1 MTEET
6 ITLIPPGKLQCVVT
20 GKLRPDT
27 PEEHVRQRI
36 ARSLLEDYGYDKADI
51 EIEFAI
57 NLGSSKKRVDIAI
70 FPPRDEH
77 KQENIKI
84 IVECKRED
92 VRPTDRDNG
101 VEQLKSYLSA
111 CANAR
116 FGMWIGSELQVW
128 ERLVSDKGEVYFAEA
143 TDIPRFGYEAPQPIT
158 FSELV
163 PAHEELIA
171 IFKRCHNYIYGNQG
185 LQKEPAFQE
194 LLKLIFCKVYDEDTS
209 TGEMRFFISNEER
222 RSEIGQRR
230 LKQTIDQLFEDVKDR
245 YPYIFA
251 RDEQIRLNNRVLA
264 YIVVELQ
271 RYSLLQTLAD
281 VKGAAYEQLVGSN
294 LRGDRGE
301 FFTPRNVCDMAARMA
316 LATYP
321 HDRWLKLRILDPAC
335 GTGGFLVSVMNVW
348 REYLESVQRTKWA
361 KNESKALEETARLL
375 RETANQ
381 YLAGID
387 FNPILVRAAQMNL
400 VMHGDGSTNVYHA
413 NSLLP
418 PGEWTGDIAKHVE
431 LGRFDII
438 LTNPPFGSK
447 IPIDDPHILA
457 QFELSTFEMENDARR
472 ASMPPEQLF
481 IERCLQLLKPG
492 GRLAIVLPDSILS
505 NPGLA
510 FIRRW
515 ILKRARIIAS
525 VDLPQ
530 VTFEPYTGT
539 QTSVLLLQK
548 KTDEDMR
555 IEQETG
561 RPREYEIFMTTP
573 EAVGHDRR
581 GEVHYLRTPEGELIE
596 YEDTVTV
603 TRRNADGQFVTE
615 QRRQKVREKFD
626 QLPEVVRYFTDWVS
640 KPERMR
646 WLNG

>member
-1 MTEET
+1 
-6 ITLIPPGKLQCVVT
+6 
-20 GKLRPDT
+20 
-27 PEEHVRQRI
+27 
-36 ARSLLEDYGYDKADI
+36 
-51 EIEFAI
+51 
-57 NLGSSKKRVDIAI
+57 
-70 FPPRDEH
+70 
-77 KQENIKI
+77 
-84 IVECKRED
+84 
-92 VRPTDRDNG
+92 
-101 VEQLKSYLSA
+101 
-111 CANAR
+111 
-116 FGMWIGSELQVW
+116 
-128 ERLVSDKGEVYFAEA
+128 
-143 TDIPRFGYEAPQPIT
+143 
-158 FSELV
+158 
-163 PAHEELIA
+163 
-171 IFKRCHNYIYGNQG
+171 
-185 LQKEPAFQE
+185 
-194 LLKLIFCKVYDEDTS
+194 
-209 TGEMRFFISNEER
+209 
-222 RSEIGQRR
+222 
-230 LKQTIDQLFEDVKDR
+230 
-245 YPYIFA
+245 
-251 RDEQIRLNNRVLA
+251 
-264 YIVVELQ
+264 
-271 RYSLLQTLAD
+271 
-281 VKGAAYEQLVGSN
+281 

-321 HDRWLKLRILDPAC
+321 RDKWLKLRILDPAC

-348 REYLESVQRTKWA
+348 REYLESVQRAKWGN
-361 KNESKALEETARLL
+361 NESKALEETARLL
-375 RETANQ
+375 REIANQ

-418 PGEWTGDIAKHVE
+418 PGEWTGDIAEHVK
-431 LGRFDII
+431 LGKFDII

-457 QFELSTFEMENDARR
+457 QFELSTFEMENGARR

-548 KTDEDMR
+548 KTREEML
-555 IEQETG
+555 IEQEAG
-561 RPREYEIFMTTP
+561 KPRDYEIFMTTP

-603 TRRNADGQFVTE
+603 TRRNASGQLVTE
-615 QRRQKVREKFD
+615 QRQAKARAVFD